1 MAADDGTLLKHPRD
15 RLPAL
20 LLLQPHRRELL
31 LSLLLFELAPRL
43 GLLRLLRGPDRRHAV
58 SLRLLRGFALL
69 RRERVRAPSGFLRL
83 LSVTTREDSLLV
95 VAVDLALVRRRV
107 VEGSV
112 VHGVRAL
119 RRGDSLRLG
128 ALLGRLLRRLLG
140 EFFEHLSLSLGAF
153 LLGQGADAVAHLLL
167 VLAVASVVVVVVRG
181 LRGVRGLGG
190 RLRGLGG
197 LGLGLGLIVGGF
209 RLGLL
214 PLLPLAALAA
224 LAAITAAALLDAVL
238 ANVNQELLHQVG
250 ALPHHLLHLR
260 VVERV
265 AVQLDGAHLLL
276 LELPHGHREV
286 ADLVVVEEDLGE
298 KLALAEV
305 RGNGLDAVLLG
316 AEGHQPLFFLQVE
329 RLQRV

>member
-20 LLLQPHRRELL
+20 LLPQPHRRELL

-128 ALLGRLLRRLLG
+128 SLLSRLLRRLLG

-224 LAAITAAALLDAVL
+224 LAAASLLDAVL

>member
-58 SLRLLRGFALL
+58 SLRLLRGSALL
-69 RRERVRAPSGFLRL
+69 RRERVRAPSCFLRL
-83 LSVTTREDSLLV
+83 LSVTTREDGLLV

-128 ALLGRLLRRLLG
+128 SLLSRLLRRLLG

-197 LGLGLGLIVGGF
+197 LGVGLGLIVGGF

-224 LAAITAAALLDAVL
+224 LAAASLLDAVL

>member
-20 LLLQPHRRELL
+20 LLPQPHRRELL

-128 ALLGRLLRRLLG
+128 SLLSRLLRRLLG

-197 LGLGLGLIVGGF
+197 LGVGLGLIVGGF

-224 LAAITAAALLDAVL
+224 LAAASLLDAVL

-305 RGNGLDAVLLG
+305 RGNGLDTVLLG